1 MKRPEPAPGLV
12 IRYDFLWSREQAAG
26 KQEGVKDRPCVVVA
40 AIIRKDDGETDVLL
54 VPVTHS
60 APTQAGSAIAVPDNV
75 NRHLGLDDAQSYVVT
90 DEANTVSWNDPGIVP
105 ARPGRSWAYGR
116 VPKALFEQI
125 RSSMLGHVRQRRL
138 KPVQRKS

>member
-1 MKRPEPAPGLV
+1 MKKPEPSPGLV

-26 KQEGVKDRPCVVVA
+26 KQEGAKERPCVIVA
-40 AIIRKDDGETDVLL
+40 AIIRKDNGETDVLL

-60 APTQAGSAIAVPDNV
+60 APTQAGSAITLPGNV
-75 NRHLGLDDAQSYVVT
+75 SRHLGLDDAQSYIVT

-105 ARPGRSWAYGR
+105 AHPGKAWAYGR

-125 RSSMLGHVRQRRL
+125 RSSMLDHIRQHRL
-138 KPVQRKS
+138 KSVQRKL